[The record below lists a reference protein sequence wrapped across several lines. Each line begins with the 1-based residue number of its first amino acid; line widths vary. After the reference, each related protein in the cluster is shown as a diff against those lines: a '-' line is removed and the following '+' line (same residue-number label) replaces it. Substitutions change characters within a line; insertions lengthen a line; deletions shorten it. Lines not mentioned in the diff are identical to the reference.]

1 MHTETFYY
9 LLGNHQLLNDET
21 AQELKNLTEKY
32 PWFNLGWML
41 YVKNLKE
48 IESAEYQDVLKK
60 VAVRI
65 PDRKLLFNFLNQEVQ
80 KKSEKAEVIQ
90 PANILEEFE
99 GEGEEGS
106 GNSLI
111 DNFLKSE
118 PGKIRGNDIENVQ
131 QSENRAEII
140 EKSDTENDDL
150 ITETLA
156 TIYFKQKKYEKAL
169 DSYKKLSLKY
179 PEKSVYFAARIEEI
193 EKLKNI
199 NS

>member
-1 MHTETFYY
+1 MHSETFYY
-9 LLGNHQLLNDET
+9 FLGNPQLLNDET
-21 AQELKNLTEKY
+21 ARELKILTENY

-41 YVKNLKE
+41 YLKNLKQ
-48 IESAEYQDVLKK
+48 IDSQEYQDVLKK
-60 VAVRI
+60 VAIRM
-65 PDRKLLFNFLNQEVQ
+65 PDRKILFNFLNQDIQ
-80 KKSEKAEVIQ
+80 KKTEKSDFVQ
-90 PANILEEFE
+90 PVNVLEEFE
-99 GEGEEGS
+99 GETGEDT

-111 DNFLKSE
+111 DNFLKSNT
-118 PGKIRGNDIENVQ
+118 GKLKGTDGDSLAE
-131 QSENRAEII
+131 SENRAEII

-156 TIYFKQKKYEKAL
+156 TIYFKQKKYEKAIEA
-169 DSYKKLSLKY
+169 YKKLSLKY